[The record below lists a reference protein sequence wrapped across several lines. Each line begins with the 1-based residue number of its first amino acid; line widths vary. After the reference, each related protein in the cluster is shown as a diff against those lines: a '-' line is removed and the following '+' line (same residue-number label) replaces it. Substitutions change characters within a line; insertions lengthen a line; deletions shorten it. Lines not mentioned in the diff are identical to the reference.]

1 MNVAALS
8 ARAAAA
14 AFIVL
19 ACALASFPAAAQDPR
34 AGAAQSAA
42 RTWLALVDKGDADAS
57 WNSAGKKFEE
67 VFPLEKWREA
77 LKLYRAPM
85 GAFESRTAIATTFS
99 TNVPDLPP
107 GEYANVQ
114 FRTNFANKVDA
125 SESISLERTADGA
138 WLVIGYAL
146 R

>member
-1 MNVAALS
+1 MSAIARFARWAAGALL
-8 ARAAAA
+8 
-14 AFIVL
+14 VV
-19 ACALASFPAAAQDPR
+19 ACALAALPAAAQDPR

-42 RTWLALVDKGDADAS
+42 RAWLALVDKGDADAS
-57 WNSAGKKFEE
+57 WKSAGAKFDE

-77 LKLYRAPM
+77 LKTYRAPL
-85 GAFESRTAIATTFS
+85 GALESRTAVATSFKTDVS
-99 TNVPDLPP
+99 DLPP
-107 GEYANVQ
+107 GDYANVQ

-125 SESISLERTADGA
+125 SEAVSLERAADGT

>member
-1 MNVAALS
+1 MNVVALS
-8 ARAAAA
+8 ARAAAGA
-14 AFIVL
+14 LIVL
-19 ACALASFPAAAQDPR
+19 ACALAVLPAAAQDPR

-42 RTWLALVDKGDADAS
+42 RAWLALVDKGDADAS
-57 WNSAGKKFEE
+57 WKSAGTKFDE

-77 LKLYRAPM
+77 LKTYRTPM
-85 GAFESRTAIATTFS
+85 GALESRTAIATTFS
-99 TNVPDLPP
+99 KDVPDLPP

-125 SESISLERTADGA
+125 NESISLERTADGA

>member
-1 MNVAALS
+1 MSALVRS
-8 ARAAAA
+8 ARGAAGVLL
-14 AFIVL
+14 FL
-19 ACALASFPAAAQDPR
+19 ACALSALPAVAQDPR

-57 WNSAGKKFEE
+57 WNSSGAKFKEA
-67 VFPLEKWREA
+67 FPLDKWREA

-85 GAFESRTAIATTFS
+85 GAFESRTAVATTF
-99 TNVPDLPP
+99 NKDIPDLPP

-114 FRTNFANKVDA
+114 FRTNFTNKVDA
-125 SESISLERTADGA
+125 SESMSLERIGDGT
-138 WLVIGYAL
+138 WVVIGYAL